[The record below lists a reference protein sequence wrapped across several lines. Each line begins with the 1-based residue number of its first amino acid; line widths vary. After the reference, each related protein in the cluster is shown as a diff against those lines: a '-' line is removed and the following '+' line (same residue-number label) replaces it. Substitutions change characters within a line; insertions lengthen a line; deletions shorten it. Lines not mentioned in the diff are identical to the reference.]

1 MSFVPRTLAELV
13 GITAL
18 EAVVVARRDLAARR
32 RVPRR
37 VVRRVAELEA
47 ILRDRL
53 RDYRRRR
60 GEPDRSDDLEQLLA
74 WAEWNLRG
82 WPPAGR
88 RALSVLPELPRP
100 DDPPALTDGGMP

>member
-1 MSFVPRTLAELV
+1 MIPIAKPDIGPEEIAAVSEVLSSGMLV
-13 GITAL
+13 QG
-18 EAVVVARRDLAARR
+18 
-32 RVPRR
+32 P
-37 VVRRVAELEA
+37 RVAELEA

-60 GEPDRSDDLEQLLA
+60 GEPERPDDLEQLLA

-88 RALSVLPELPRP
+88 RALSALAELPRP
-100 DDPPALTDGGMP
+100 GGSPALTDGGMP

>member
-60 GEPDRSDDLEQLLA
+60 GEPERPDDLEQLLA

-82 WPPAGR
+82 WPPTGR
-88 RALSVLPELPRP
+88 RALSALAELPRP
-100 DDPPALTDGGMP
+100 GGSPALTDGGMP